1 MFTNIIYTSAKKGHL
16 MIDDLDYLKTVHLRR
31 LQHVPSEIYRY
42 LFQQIDWRDRLIMIE
57 GARGVGKT
65 TLLLQYIKKRFGT
78 SQEALYISLDN
89 LWFSENS
96 LYDVAEYHSLHGG
109 THLFIDEVHYYKDW
123 QQIIKNIYDDFPD
136 LHIVYTGSSLLKL
149 ESGNADLSRRQ
160 MIYHLKGL
168 SFREFLEFE
177 GKADLSAVDLQTLLN
192 THSNIAAD
200 ITAGLKILPLFE
212 TYLRKGYY
220 PFYKEIY
227 EGYEMRIEQTIN
239 QVLETDYPC
248 VEDVSFATI
257 QKTKKMLMIL
267 ARSTPQTP
275 NMSQLYKELETDR
288 NQGLKMLGVLA
299 RSGILQ
305 LLSSKKET
313 LKNMSKPDKIYCDNT
328 NIMAALVTNPDIGC
342 VRETFFLNQIRSSGH
357 DATYPAAG
365 DFLVD
370 DHYLFEVG
378 GHKKSYEQIKDI
390 PDSFL
395 AVDGLEVGFGNRIPL
410 WMFGL
415 LY

>member
-1 MFTNIIYTSAKKGHL
+1 
-16 MIDDLDYLKTVHLRR
+16 MIDNLDFLRTVHLRR
-31 LQHVPSEIYRY
+31 LQHVPSKIYRY
-42 LFQQIDWRDRLIMIE
+42 LFQQIDWRDQLIMIE

-65 TLLLQYIKKRFGT
+65 TLLLQYIKKQFGA

-160 MIYHLKGL
+160 IIYHLKGL
-168 SFREFLEFE
+168 SFREYLNIE
-177 GKADLSAVDLQTLLN
+177 GKTDLSAPDLQALLN
-192 THSNIAAD
+192 MHSDIAHA
-200 ITAGLKILPLFE
+200 ITADLKILPLFE
-212 TYLRKGYY
+212 IYLRKGYY

-227 EGYEMRIEQTIN
+227 EGYEMRIAQTIN
-239 QVLETDYPC
+239 QVLEVDYPC

-305 LLSSKKET
+305 LLSSKKEN

-342 VRETFFLNQIRSSGH
+342 MRETFFLNQIRSSGH
-357 DATYPAAG
+357 DATYPVDG

-378 GHKKSYEQIKDI
+378 GHKKSYKQIKDI